1 MADVPPATITILDT
15 LSAFAQWLE
24 SRHRPNTQRLYG
36 QTLRRFAT
44 WLQDAYPTLPLVG
57 HLGPRDSARYRELLR
72 GQQRQPATINTAL
85 AALHCWGAWC
95 VAAGLRPD
103 NPFAATQRIRTED
116 TQRAPKALSAPQ
128 QDALLKA
135 TTLLRQP
142 ARAHVIVS
150 LLLHTGLRVAE
161 LCALRWSDLTM
172 GERVGELRVRNGKG
186 GVARTVPL
194 NVEVRRALWTWVA
207 ATTDRGDA
215 VPPQQRPRWTA
226 DHVAVL
232 RPWMEQHAAAPV
244 IPSQKGGPLQVRAV
258 QKLIAAAAAHARI
271 TDPAVTPHTL
281 RHTYA
286 TQLVTNGAPLT
297 VVATLLGHRSLTT
310 TAIYTKPSAQEL
322 TRWTDTLAL
331 N

>member
-1 MADVPPATITILDT
+1 MPDGPTAHIAVVDT
-15 LSAFAQWLE
+15 LPAFGQWLE
-24 SRHRPNTQRLYG
+24 ARHRPATRRLYT

-44 WLQDAYPTLPLVG
+44 WLQETYPTMAPTVG
-57 HLGPRDSARYRELLR
+57 QLGPRDGARYREWLR
-72 GQQRQPATINTAL
+72 SQERQPATINTAL
-85 AALHCWGAWC
+85 AALECWGGWSMD
-95 VAAGLRPD
+95 AGLRAD

-116 TQRAPKALSAPQ
+116 TQRAPKALAAPQ

-142 ARAHVIVS
+142 VRAHIIVS

-161 LCALRWSDLTM
+161 LCALRWGDLTI
-172 GERVGELRVRNGKG
+172 GERIGALRVRSGKG
-186 GVARTVPL
+186 GTARTVPL

-207 ATTDRGDA
+207 TTTDLGNT
-215 VPPQQRPRWTA
+215 VPPQSRPRWTT

-232 RPWMEQHAAAPV
+232 QPWLAKHATAPV

-271 TDPAVTPHTL
+271 TDPEVTPHTL

-286 TQLVTNGAPLT
+286 TQLVTNVT
-297 VVATLLGHRSLTT
+297 
-310 TAIYTKPSAQEL
+310 
-322 TRWTDTLAL
+322 
-331 N
+331 